1 MWRPA
6 LLRICAAALS
16 FALAPALWGQS
27 PRQGTIQEHYQ
38 TAQEA
43 LRQNR
48 YDEAASQFL
57 EILRLNPKLA
67 EAHANLGVVYY
78 IQGKYSEASQAF
90 QQSLKLKPTLSKAEN
105 FLGLIKARTGHIDEA
120 LPLLE
125 KSFKNPA
132 DDEWRQQTGLLLI
145 EIYSSKTEFYRALD
159 VVRTLEKTYP
169 SNPEIL
175 YVAYRIYSE
184 LGAKAVSAL
193 VRAAPNSARLHQVTA
208 ELLESEGD
216 FPRAVEQYRKALEM
230 DPKLP
235 GIHRA
240 LGVAL
245 INIAQTE
252 ASFLEAQKHFEIEL
266 AANPTDAHSEYQLG
280 EIYWG
285 RYQHDLAR
293 KHFTRAVE
301 LRPSFADALIGL
313 GKVLVSQGQPDKALT
328 YLQEAVRIDPE
339 NEVAHYRLA
348 QAYRKLGR
356 NQDAEQELALFKK
369 LREASASI
377 GAIYRQVQRNPVIG
391 QTIEGTDK

>member
-16 FALAPALWGQS
+16 FALAAPALWGQS

-145 EIYSSKTEFYRALD
+145 EIYSSKTEFDRALD

-193 VRAAPNSARLHQVTA
+193 VRAAPNS
-208 ELLESEGD
+208 G
-216 FPRAVEQYRKALEM
+216 
-230 DPKLP
+230 
-235 GIHRA
+235 
-240 LGVAL
+240 
-245 INIAQTE
+245 
-252 ASFLEAQKHFEIEL
+252 AS
-266 AANPTDAHSEYQLG
+266 G
-280 EIYWG
+280 E
-285 RYQHDLAR
+285 RR
-293 KHFTRAVE
+293 
-301 LRPSFADALIGL
+301 
-313 GKVLVSQGQPDKALT
+313 
-328 YLQEAVRIDPE
+328 
-339 NEVAHYRLA
+339 
-348 QAYRKLGR
+348 
-356 NQDAEQELALFKK
+356 
-369 LREASASI
+369 
-377 GAIYRQVQRNPVIG
+377 
-391 QTIEGTDK
+391 